1 MSARYAIGLTGGIG
15 SGKSTVADLFAA
27 RGAAIIDTDL
37 IAHQLSA
44 PGGAAI
50 PAIEATFGV
59 DFLTAQGALD
69 RQKMRELVFAD
80 PAQRQRLEHIL
91 HPLIGRQTHTEA
103 AAAGGAYLMYVVPLL
118 VESGNWRQRVDRI
131 VVVDCS
137 VETQIARVMARNNLS
152 RAAVE
157 AIMRSQA
164 SRADRLAAADDMID
178 NQAGMAAVV
187 QQVDVL
193 HEHYVAAARAQ
204 QS

>member
-50 PAIEATFGV
+50 PAIEAAFGA
-59 DFLTAQGALD
+59 DFLTAQGALN

-118 VESGNWRQRVDRI
+118 VESGKWRQRVDRI

-178 NQAGMAAVV
+178 NQAGMEAVV

-193 HEHYVAAARAQ
+193 HERYVAAARAQ